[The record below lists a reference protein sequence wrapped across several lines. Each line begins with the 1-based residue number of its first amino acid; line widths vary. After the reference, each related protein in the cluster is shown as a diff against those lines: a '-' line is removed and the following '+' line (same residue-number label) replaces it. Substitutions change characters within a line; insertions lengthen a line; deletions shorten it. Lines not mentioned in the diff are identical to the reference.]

1 MTHQNSVGFTRSI
14 LGTLALIISGIVVSG
29 VASAQTLSVDNST
42 LNFTVLSGGFLT
54 RQVNVSST
62 TSTTVFIN
70 TSNSP
75 SWLQVFPSGP
85 MNVLQGAPLPLNVIA
100 NAAGMAP
107 GATQTGTFTIGI
119 ESSIITPIT
128 VTVNLLVSGPS
139 ALSTSSPAPSFTVTV
154 GTLESNV
161 PTQAVSISGTTPLN
175 FTVSD
180 TTQDGISWLIPF
192 TTSGNTASAAT
203 ITIGVNPA
211 GLQAGMYQG
220 TVYVQSTSSSDSTSF
235 NVTLTI
241 TAPASVSVTPSS
253 VQPFLY
259 QIGTTPQAGQFAQSL
274 MVSSSAALVPFS
286 ATVSPAVPWLVVSP
300 PNGATGPGGAAVPV
314 TLTVNPAGLMSSV
327 YTTNL
332 DIAAIGG
339 VALAPIPVTLVVST
353 NPLLQLSTNVVNL
366 AANFGAFVSVS
377 QAVQVTTL
385 GTGSNSFTF
394 TSDMPWLT
402 ASSTGS
408 TPSTGGTTPATLTI
422 MANPTG
428 LAVAPYVGHI
438 TVRPTGS
445 DANLYSLA
453 ITVNFTIGSTTTL
466 TAGPPLLVFSAQT
479 GQGSTPQLVEL
490 MAVGQPV
497 GFSIAASN
505 TISANCPANW
515 LSATTSAN
523 SVSASAP
530 ATITVSGITTNMG
543 GGVCPGSVTVTYPTG
558 GANQS
563 TITIPVSAE
572 ITSTPVL
579 TINMP
584 LGFGAF
590 SAAQNGPTQTTS
602 ITIGSFPVGTPLSFS
617 AAASSTGSAWLSVAT
632 NVINGVATAPQQI
645 SVNIVPGNLAPN
657 TYTGTITINST
668 SLPSSPLSIPV
679 TLTINPSVVVTLS
692 NSGPLNFSQALNGPL
707 PAAQSITLTSTG
719 GTASFQTSVPN
730 TPACSW
736 LQVSPTSG
744 PATGAV
750 AFVPVAN
757 SLPQNVY
764 TCPVTF
770 SFLNSATA
778 AVVVNAI
785 LTVGAAQTVSTS
797 LPTLG
802 FAFQAGGAT
811 PVPQALTIS
820 STGGPVNFTLGTASA
835 GGWLTTNA
843 GTGTLTTPM
852 TINVSIIPANIPATA
867 LAGQTI
873 QGSITI
879 SAPGVLATSLLVPVS
894 LTVVAAATPAPVS
907 IFNSATGAL
916 GLGIAPGELIT
927 LKGINLGP
935 ATPVGGT
942 SFSVSAQNTI
952 SSALAG
958 VQVMFGNV
966 AGTPTY
972 VSSTQINVVVPWE
985 ISGQNSTNI
994 VVVANSTQSAP
1005 ISEIV
1010 VSVAPGV
1017 YTLNATGEGQAAALN
1032 SNLSVN
1038 GPVGGVP
1045 VTGGTVPTTPA
1056 VQGSEIAVYGTGG
1069 GLTSPASADGTL
1081 NSGITLMPL
1090 LNWTQGSSVVT
1101 ATIGGKPATVL
1112 FAGAAPDLI
1121 TGVWQINVLVPTGLT
1136 SGPQPLV
1143 FTIDGQQTQSNVTI
1157 AVQ

>member
-1 MTHQNSVGFTRSI
+1 MTRQNSVGFTRSI
-14 LGTLALIISGIVVSG
+14 LCALTLIVSG

-54 RQVNVSST
+54 KQVNLTST

-70 TSNSP
+70 NSNSP
-75 SWLQVFPSGP
+75 SWLQVNPSGP
-85 MNVLQGAPLPLNVIA
+85 MNVLQGTPLALNVIA

-107 GATQTGTFTIGI
+107 GSSQTGTFTIGV
-119 ESSIITPIT
+119 ESSNITPIT

-139 ALSTSSPAPSFTVTV
+139 ALSTSSPAPSFTVVV

-161 PTQAVSISGTTPLN
+161 ATQSVTIAGTTPLN
-175 FTVSD
+175 FTISD
-180 TTQDGISWLIPF
+180 TTQDGIGWLVPF
-192 TTSGNTASAAT
+192 STSGNTASAAT

-211 GLQAGMYQG
+211 GLQAGVYQG
-220 TVYVQSTSSSDSTSF
+220 TVYVQSTSSADSTSIG
-235 NVTLTI
+235 VTMTI
-241 TAPASVSVTPSS
+241 TAPVSVSVTPSS
-253 VQPFLY
+253 VQPFLF
-259 QIGTTPQAGQFAQSL
+259 QIGTTPQNGQLTQTL
-274 MVSSSAALVPFS
+274 MVSSSAAFVPFS

-300 PNGATGPGGAAVPV
+300 PNGATGAGGAAVPV
-314 TLTVNPAGLMSSV
+314 TLTVNPIGLMASV

-332 DIAAIGG
+332 NIAAIGG

-366 AANFGAFVSVS
+366 SANFGATVSVS
-377 QAVQVTTL
+377 QAVQITTL
-385 GTGSNSFTF
+385 GTGTNSFTV
-394 TSDMPWLT
+394 TSDSPWLT
-402 ASSTGS
+402 ASSTGN
-408 TPSTGGTTPATLTI
+408 TTPATLTV
-422 MANPTG
+422 MANPSG
-428 LAVAPYVGHI
+428 LAVGPYIGTI

-453 ITVNFTIGSTTTL
+453 IRVNFAVGSTTTL

-479 GQGSTPQLVEL
+479 GQTSTAQLVEL

-497 GFSIAASN
+497 AFSIAASN
-505 TISANCPANW
+505 TISANCPALW

-523 SVSASAP
+523 SVTASAP
-530 ATITVSGITTNMG
+530 ATITVSAATANMG
-543 GGVCPGSVTVTYPTG
+543 AGVCPGSVTITYPTG

-563 TITIPVSAE
+563 TITIPVLAE
-572 ITSTPVL
+572 ITAAPVL

-590 SAAQNGPTQTTS
+590 TAVQNGPTQITS
-602 ITIGSFPVGTPLSFS
+602 ITIGSLPTGTPLAFS
-617 AAASSTGSAWLSVAT
+617 AVASSTGSAWLSVAT
-632 NVINGVATAPQQI
+632 NSAGGATPTTPQQ
-645 SVNIVPGNLAPN
+645 VFVQIVPGSLAPN
-657 TYTGTITINST
+657 TYTGTITISSA

-692 NSGPLNFSQALNGPL
+692 NTGPLNFSQAQNGPL
-707 PAAQSITLTSTG
+707 PAAQSITLASVG
-719 GTASFQTSVPN
+719 GTASFQTSVPA

-736 LQVSPTSG
+736 LQISPASG

-750 AFVPVAN
+750 AFTPVAN

-764 TCPVTF
+764 MCPVTF

-785 LTVGAAQTVSTS
+785 LTVGAAQTVTTS

-820 STGGPVNFTLGTASA
+820 STGGPVNFTVGTASS

-843 GTGTLTTPM
+843 GTGTLTTPA

-867 LAGQTI
+867 QAGQTI
-873 QGSITI
+873 QGSITV
-879 SAPGVLATSLLVPVS
+879 SAPGILANPIFVPVS
-894 LTVVAAATPAPVS
+894 LTLVAAATPAPVS

-916 GLGIAPGELIT
+916 GTGISPGELIT

-942 SFSVSAQNTI
+942 SFSPSAQGTV
-952 SSALAG
+952 SSTLAG

-985 ISGQNSTNI
+985 ISGQTSTNI
-994 VVVANSTQSAP
+994 VVVVNTAQSAP
-1005 ISEIV
+1005 ISENV
-1010 VSVAPGV
+1010 VTVAPGV
-1017 YTLNATGEGQAAALN
+1017 YTLNATGQGQAAALN

-1069 GLTSPASADGTL
+1069 GLTNPGGVDGTL
-1081 NSGITLMPL
+1081 NSGISLMPL
-1090 LNWTQGSSVVT
+1090 NNWVPGSSVVT
-1101 ATIGGKPATVL
+1101 ATIGGKPATVV
-1112 FAGAAPDLI
+1112 FAGAAPTLV

-1136 SGPQPLV
+1136 PGPQPLV

>member
-1 MTHQNSVGFTRSI
+1 MTRQNSVGFTRSI
-14 LGTLALIISGIVVSG
+14 LCALALVVSG

-54 RQVNVSST
+54 KQVNLSST
-62 TSTTVFIN
+62 SSTTVFIN

-75 SWLQVFPSGP
+75 SWLQVNPSGP
-85 MNVLQGAPLPLNVIA
+85 MNVLQGTPLALNVIA
-100 NAAGMAP
+100 NAGGMAP
-107 GATQTGTFTIGI
+107 GASQTGTFTIGI
-119 ESSIITPIT
+119 ESSNITPIT

-161 PTQAVSISGTTPLN
+161 PTQAVTISGTAPFN
-175 FTVSD
+175 FSVSE
-180 TTQDGISWLIPF
+180 TTQDGIGWLIPF

-220 TVYVQSTSSSDSTSF
+220 TVYVQSTTSADSTSIG
-235 NVTLTI
+235 VTLTV
-241 TAPASVSVTPSS
+241 TAPASVSVTPSG
-253 VQPFLY
+253 VQTFLY
-259 QIGTTPQAGQFAQSL
+259 QIGTTPQTGQLTQTL
-274 MVSSSAALVPFS
+274 MVSSSAALTPFS
-286 ATVSPAVPWLVVSP
+286 ASVSPAVPWLVVSP
-300 PNGATGPGGAAVPV
+300 PNGATGAGGAAVPL
-314 TLTVNPAGLMSSV
+314 TLTVNPTGLMASV
-327 YTTNL
+327 YTTDL

-339 VALAPIPVTLVVST
+339 IALAPIPVTLVVST

-366 AANFGAFVSVS
+366 SANFGATVSVS
-377 QAVQVTTL
+377 QAVQITTL
-385 GTGSNSFTF
+385 GSGADGFTV
-394 TSDMPWLT
+394 TSDSPWLT
-402 ASSTGS
+402 TSSTGN
-408 TPSTGGTTPATLTI
+408 TTPATLTI
-422 MANPTG
+422 MANPSG
-428 LAVAPYVGHI
+428 LAVGPYIGHI
-438 TVRPTGS
+438 RVQPTSS

-453 ITVNFTIGSTTTL
+453 ITVNFAVGSTTTL

-479 GQGSTPQLVEL
+479 GLTSTSQLVEL
-490 MAVGQPV
+490 TAVGQPAT
-497 GFSIAASN
+497 FSLATSS

-515 LSATTSAN
+515 LSATSATN

-530 ATITVSGITTNMG
+530 VTLTVNAITANMG
-543 GGVCPGSVTVTYPTG
+543 AGVCPGTVTITYPAG
-558 GANQS
+558 GANPS
-563 TITIPVSAE
+563 TVSIPVSAE
-572 ITSTPVL
+572 IGASPVL
-579 TINMP
+579 TVNMG
-584 LGFGAF
+584 LGFGTFTAV
-590 SAAQNGPTQTTS
+590 QNGPTQNAS
-602 ITIGSFPVGTPLSFS
+602 ITIDSSPKGTPLTFS

-632 NVINGVATAPQQI
+632 NVINGVANTPQQ
-645 SVNIVPGNLAPN
+645 VFVQIVPGNLAPN
-657 TYTGTITINST
+657 VYNGTITISST
-668 SLPSSPLSIPV
+668 SLPSSPLTIPV

-692 NSGPLNFSQALNGPL
+692 NTGPLNFSQAQNGPL
-707 PAAQSITLTSTG
+707 PAAQSITLASAG
-719 GTASFQTSVPN
+719 GTASFQTSVPT

-736 LQVSPTSG
+736 LQISPASG

-750 AFVPVAN
+750 AFTPLAN

-770 SFLNSATA
+770 SFLNSASA
-778 AVVVNAI
+778 AVVVNAV

-797 LPTLG
+797 LSTLG
-802 FAFQAGGAT
+802 FAFQAGGAA
-811 PVPQALTIS
+811 PVPQALSVS
-820 STGGPVNFTLGTASA
+820 STGGPVNFTVGTASS

-843 GTGTLTTPM
+843 GTGTLTTPA
-852 TINVSIIPANIPATA
+852 TFNVSIIPANIPSTA
-867 LAGQTI
+867 VAGQTI

-879 SAPGVLATSLLVPVS
+879 SAPGVLATPIFVPVS
-894 LTVVAAATPAPVS
+894 LILVAAATPAPVS

-916 GLGIAPGELIT
+916 GTGIAPGELIT

-935 ATPVGGT
+935 STPAGGT
-942 SFSVSAQNTI
+942 SFSVSPNGTVN
-952 SSALAG
+952 STLAG

-994 VVVANSTQSAP
+994 VVMVNGAQSAP
-1005 ISEIV
+1005 ISENV
-1010 VSVAPGV
+1010 VTVAPGV

-1045 VTGGTVPTTPA
+1045 VTGGTVVTTPA

-1069 GLTSPASADGTL
+1069 GLTNPAGVDGTL
-1081 NSGITLMPL
+1081 NSGISLMPL
-1090 LNWTQGSSVVT
+1090 NNWVPGSSVVT

-1112 FAGAAPDLI
+1112 FAGAAPALI
-1121 TGVWQINVLVPTGLT
+1121 TGVWQINVQVPTGLT

-1143 FTIDGQQTQSNVTI
+1143 FTIAGQQTQSNVTI